1 MSDKIEKEENA
12 ETVALTPAVTVT
24 EKPKKQKR
32 KFTWTE
38 ARRKAFA
45 KCVEARKKGL
55 QKEKKPKKI
64 KKENSSSESS
74 NSDSDNDND
83 NDNSDDDELQ
93 KVTSKSKQKDKAPS
107 KWRKVHKELQYI
119 RQKLSEN
126 IPQNRKQKQNQKVIE
141 RKRDLSDDDSFSEEE
156 EHSAPIRKQ
165 LPPIQRNTS
174 HVVPAISKTP
184 KYHFM

>member
-1 MSDKIEKEENA
+1 MSDKIEKEEKT
-12 ETVALTPAVTVT
+12 ETVALTPAIAVA

-32 KFTWTE
+32 KFAWTE

-55 QKEKKPKKI
+55 QKENPPKKI

-74 NSDSDNDND
+74 NSDSDDDDND
-83 NDNSDDDELQ
+83 DDTLQEL
-93 KVTSKSKQKDKAPS
+93 TTKSKQKDKDKAPS
-107 KWRKVHKELQYI
+107 KWNKVHKELQFI

-126 IPQNRKQKQNQKVIE
+126 NPQKQKQIK
-141 RKRDLSDDDSFSEEE
+141 RKPVLSDDDSFSEEE
-156 EHSAPIRKQ
+156 ERALQTRKQ
-165 LPPIQRNTS
+165 PLPQRNTTS
-174 HVVPAISKTP
+174 VVPATPKAP

>member
-1 MSDKIEKEENA
+1 MSDKIEKEEKT
-12 ETVALTPAVTVT
+12 ETVALTPAIAVT

-32 KFTWTE
+32 KFAWTE

-74 NSDSDNDND
+74 NSDTDDDNDVD
-83 NDNSDDDELQ
+83 SWQEL
-93 KVTSKSKQKDKAPS
+93 TTKSKQKEKAPS
-107 KWRKVHKELQYI
+107 KWNKVHKELQFI
-119 RQKLSEN
+119 RQKLSES
-126 IPQNRKQKQNQKVIE
+126 IPQKQKQKQIK
-141 RKRDLSDDDSFSEEE
+141 RKRVLSDEDSFSEEE
-156 EHSAPIRKQ
+156 ERALHTRKQ
-165 LPPIQRNTS
+165 PLPLPQRNTS
-174 HVVPAISKTP
+174 SVVPAKP